1 MTQSY
6 EMQKVRKEDTII
18 NLWRNN
24 PSLVFRH
31 TVGTVLP
38 LLPFGYLDLGVV
50 RRSEPKIRVND
61 DFVHLKTEGGFHKM
75 SPMVKYKKIPSP
87 FSPIFYLTRLVY
99 CRSEP

>member
-1 MTQSY
+1 MKFLQWSQPKLTQSY
-6 EMQKVRKEDTII
+6 KLQKDRKEDTII

-61 DFVHLKTEGGFHKM
+61 DFVHLKTEGGFDKM
-75 SPMVKYKKIPSP
+75 SPMVKYNKKKSLPH
-87 FSPIFYLTRLVY
+87 FHLFL
-99 CRSEP
+99 